1 MELTSYSGP
10 VLVSGTQAA
19 ICERGEASPIGNS
32 TWENALDPFPIARGA
47 AFNTFTTAK
56 DVSPTPLPVVYG
68 NELRVGSKVE
78 LEAWGEYSGVT
89 GNTFRLGF
97 AYGITSAGGLLS
109 TGIELC
115 GTALTAMGTTPTA
128 WPWHLHYG
136 GVITAVGT
144 SGVIYG
150 SGILDLGS
158 SLTAIGAFAMP
169 VTAAAR
175 SRTPFDTTIQKA
187 FSVFAEFGT
196 SAAGN
201 QVIVDKFTAHIL
213 NQGKTA

>member
-1 MELTSYSGP
+1 
-10 VLVSGTQAA
+10 V
-19 ICERGEASPIGNS
+19 I
-32 TWENALDPFPIARGA
+32 
-47 AFNTFTTAK
+47 
-56 DVSPTPLPVVYG
+56 YG
-68 NELRVGSKVE
+68 NELRAGSKIE

-109 TGIELC
+109 TGVELA

-128 WPWHLHYG
+128 WPWHMHYG
-136 GVITAVGT
+136 GIITAVGT
-144 SGVIYG
+144 AGVIYG

-158 SLTAIGAFAMP
+158 SLTAIAVGAAMP

-175 SRTPFDTTIQKA
+175 SKTIDTTIQKA
-187 FSVFAEFGT
+187 LSVFAEFGT

-201 QVIVDKFTAHIL
+201 SVTCDVFAAKIT
-213 NQGKTA
+213 NQGKTS

>member
-1 MELTSYSGP
+1 M
-10 VLVSGTQAA
+10 
-19 ICERGEASPIGNS
+19 GNS
-32 TWENALDPFPIARGA
+32 TWDNTLDPFPSSRGA

-56 DVSPTPLPVVYG
+56 DVSPVPLPVIYG
-68 NELRVGSKVE
+68 NELRVGSKIE

-128 WPWHLHYG
+128 WPWHLRYG
-136 GVITAVGT
+136 GIITAVGT
-144 SGVIYG
+144 SGVVYG

-158 SLTAIGAFAMP
+158 SLTAIGSGAAMP

-175 SRTPFDTTIQKA
+175 SKTIDTTVQKA

-201 QVIVDKFTAHIL
+201 QVIVDVLSAKIT
-213 NQGKTA
+213 NQGKTS

>member
-1 MELTSYSGP
+1 M
-10 VLVSGTQAA
+10 
-19 ICERGEASPIGNS
+19 GNS
-32 TWENALDPFPIARGA
+32 TWDNTLDPFPNARGA

-68 NELRVGSKVE
+68 NELRIGSKVE
-78 LEAWGEYSGVT
+78 LEARGEYSGVT

-97 AYGITSAGGLLS
+97 HYGVAAGGLLS
-109 TGIELC
+109 TGIEVC

-128 WPWHLHYG
+128 WMWHMSYRG
-136 GVITAVGT
+136 IITAIGT
-144 SGVIYG
+144 AGVMYG

-158 SLTAIGAFAMP
+158 SLTAVGAFAMP

-175 SRTPFDTTIQKA
+175 SRTSFDTTVQKT
-187 FSVFAEFGT
+187 FGVFAEFGT

-201 QVIVDKFTAHIL
+201 QVICDVLTAKVN
-213 NQGKTA
+213 NQGKTG